1 MRKDIPAKYLQINR
15 SLKEQAKAF
24 KDSPFNSSLQTT
36 DPRLQPRSSF
46 GRATFYLREEKSL
59 TYVVSSSMLLR
70 WCMLGNAWEYA
81 NKRSVKLVQLQ
92 RAI

>member
-24 KDSPFNSSLQTT
+24 KDSPFNSSLANHREPT
-36 DPRLQPRSSF
+36 DPRLQPRSSS
-46 GRATFYLREEKSL
+46 GRATFYLREEKTSL

-70 WCMLGNAWEYA
+70 
-81 NKRSVKLVQLQ
+81 
-92 RAI
+92 

>member
-36 DPRLQPRSSF
+36 GNPRIRGYNHVRLSEERLF
-46 GRATFYLREEKSL
+46 ICERKRRA
-59 TYVVSSSMLLR
+59 
-70 WCMLGNAWEYA
+70 
-81 NKRSVKLVQLQ
+81 
-92 RAI
+92 